1 MSSAYDQNS
10 EQRITE
16 LETRIVFLEDTIDT
30 MNTELSNLSADFRMA
45 REALQ
50 LLYKKLEQFQS
61 GSSGI
66 RNVDEET
73 PPPHY

>member
-30 MNTELSNLSADFRMA
+30 MNTELSNLAADFRMA
-45 REALQ
+45 HEALQ
-50 LLYKKLEQFQS
+50 LLYKKLEQVQS
-61 GSSGI
+61 GGSGI
-66 RNVDEET
+66 RNADEET